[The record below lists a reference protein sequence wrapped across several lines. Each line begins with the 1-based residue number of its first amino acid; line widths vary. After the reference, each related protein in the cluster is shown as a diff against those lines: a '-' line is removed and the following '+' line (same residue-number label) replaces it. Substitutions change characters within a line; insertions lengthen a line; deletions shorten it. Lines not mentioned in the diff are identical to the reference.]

1 MKSQPSPRNLLGE
14 IAKTASRLPADAP
27 RKRWLAAYGEQI
39 PSEIN
44 PEAYGSVLE
53 MLEGAMRRFADKPA
67 FHYFG
72 QTLTY
77 ADTDRLSRNF
87 AAYLQ
92 VKLSVKKADRIAVML
107 PNIPA
112 FPLAM
117 LGIIRAGAVQVN
129 VNPLYTPRELEH
141 QLNDAGV
148 EIIIAFCGVSATL
161 AEIVDRTPVRTVI
174 SVGLG
179 DGTSAHIPSPPVD
192 TRLRNVIDF
201 SVALDQG
208 ADLAI
213 RPVVLHGEDLLFLQ
227 YTGGTTGL
235 SKGAALSHR
244 NLVANTEQFKAF
256 IPDALRPGQEIVVTA
271 LPLYHI
277 FALMVNFISCFSIGA
292 ENWLVPN
299 PREIDGFV
307 EILRKARC
315 TIFTGVNTLYGG
327 LLMHPKIAEVDFT
340 RLRVAIGG
348 GAAVLPT
355 TSSKWKALTG
365 KDILEGY
372 GLSETS
378 PILTLNPM
386 TTAGFTATVG
396 LPLPST
402 DIKLLDA
409 NDMETALGEV
419 GEICAKGPQVMKG
432 YWQKPEADAVAF
444 TADGYFRT
452 GDIGVFNEQ
461 GFLKIVDRKK
471 DMIIVSG
478 FNVYPNEVEAVAA
491 ACTGVAECACVGRPD
506 EKTGEAVRLFIAQA
520 RGAFLTETEVIAH
533 CRRELAAYKVPRE
546 VRFLEALPKS
556 NVGKILR
563 KDLRAIP

>member
-1 MKSQPSPRNLLGE
+1 ME
-14 IAKTASRLPADAP
+14 ARLSN
-27 RKRWLAAYGEQI
+27 KRWLAAYGDRI
-39 PSEIN
+39 PIAIS
-44 PEAYGSVLE
+44 PDAYVSVLE
-53 MLEGAMRRFADKPA
+53 MLESAMRAFADKPA
-67 FHYFG
+67 FRCFG

-77 ADTDRLSRNF
+77 ADADRLSRQF

-92 VKLSVKKADRIAVML
+92 ARLGVKKADRIAVML

-112 FPLAM
+112 FPLAL

-148 EIIIAFCGVSATL
+148 EVIVIFDGVSATL
-161 AEIVDRTPVRTVI
+161 AEIIDRTAVKTVI
-174 SVGLG
+174 NVGLG
-179 DGTSAHIPSPPVD
+179 DGTGASISSPRVD
-192 TRLRNVIDF
+192 IRLANVTAF
-201 SVALDQG
+201 SDALAQG
-208 ADLAI
+208 ADLAFK
-213 RPVVLHGEDLLFLQ
+213 PVVLCGDDLLFLQ
-227 YTGGTTGL
+227 YTGGTTGV
-235 SKGAALSHR
+235 SKGATLSHG

-256 IPDALRPGQEIVVTA
+256 MTGALRPGKEVVVTA

-299 PREIDGFV
+299 PRDMDGFV
-307 EILRKARC
+307 EILRVARC
-315 TIFTGVNTLYGG
+315 TVFTGVNTLYNG
-327 LLMHPKIAEVDFT
+327 LVTHPKIGEVDFT

-355 TSSKWKALTG
+355 TSAKWKALTG

-378 PILTLNPM
+378 PILTLNPV
-386 TTAGFTATVG
+386 TTVGFTGTVG
-396 LPLPST
+396 LPFPST

-409 NDMETALGEV
+409 NDMEAPSGEP

-432 YWQKPEADAVAF
+432 YWQKPEANAAAF
-444 TADGYFRT
+444 TPDGYFRT
-452 GDIGVFNEQ
+452 GDIGVFNER

-478 FNVYPNEVEAVAA
+478 FNVYPNEIETVAA
-491 ACTGVAECACVGRPD
+491 ACAGVAECACVGRPD
-506 EKTGEAVRLFIAQA
+506 EKAGEAVRLFVA
-520 RGAFLTETEVIAH
+520 RNLGATITEADVIAY
-533 CRRELAAYKVPRE
+533 CRGQLAAYKVPKE

>member
-1 MKSQPSPRNLLGE
+1 MSS
-14 IAKTASRLPADAP
+14 
-27 RKRWLAAYGEQI
+27 KRWLAAYGEQI

-67 FHYFG
+67 FHCFG

-148 EIIIAFCGVSATL
+148 KIIIVFCGVSATL

-213 RPVVLHGEDLLFLQ
+213 RPLVLHGEDLLFLQ

-299 PREIDGFV
+299 AREIDGFV

-409 NDMETALGEV
+409 NDMETAPGEV

-432 YWQKPEADAVAF
+432 YWLKPEADAAAF

-506 EKTGEAVRLFIAQA
+506 EKTGEAVRLFVAQA